1 MKTHLLW
8 LLAKESTDGKIMK
21 AKCWLDCTRIAMF
34 REWKIPKNLTKC
46 SSLRDTQQIE
56 SEKKYIKSAQAW
68 TGLALYVPRESSTS
82 KSRCFLW
89 GTPVFNNSV
98 TEPSLEHKHATLHS
112 SIRKTKKIWRLKREI
127 ICKRNLPRV
136 VLLIRKRNCRAS
148 TEASDMSK
156 RKRGSLRKM
165 VCKMFSKHH
174 WPPSIV
180 YTWKN
185 IDFFVAI
192 GVIIRHLVRCGRL
205 EALLSSELVSN
216 TLLGSRGCTH
226 FQKGYYL
233 E

>member
-1 MKTHLLW
+1 MLTGLYKGLRCFANEKYLKTSPNALHF
-8 LLAKESTDGKIMK
+8 A
-21 AKCWLDCTRIAMF
+21 TRN
-34 REWKIPKNLTKC
+34 KLKVKKN
-46 SSLRDTQQIE
+46 
-56 SEKKYIKSAQAW
+56 IKSAQAW
-68 TGLALYVPRESSTS
+68 TGLTLYVPRESSTS

-205 EALLSSELVSN
+205 EALLSNELVSN
-216 TLLGSRGCTH
+216 TLLGSRSCTH